1 MPSKQDQCME
11 ERQSELM
18 LLNSLKSVQKQ
29 IYRSNMLLQLLFT
42 YLNPARLTR
51 HLSLPLSYTIY
62 FNLLLDLDAQAFAEG
77 NRFN

>member
-1 MPSKQDQCME
+1 
-11 ERQSELM
+11 
-18 LLNSLKSVQKQ
+18 
-29 IYRSNMLLQLLFT
+29 MLLQLLLT

-51 HLSLPLSYTIY
+51 HLRLPLSYTIC

>member
-1 MPSKQDQCME
+1 
-11 ERQSELM
+11 
-18 LLNSLKSVQKQ
+18 
-29 IYRSNMLLQLLFT
+29 MLLQLLFT

-51 HLSLPLSYTIY
+51 HLSLPLSYTIC